1 MDSNNILYN
10 LGLKQIDD
18 VKKLEKEQ
26 VKNQK
31 NKLGFSKP
39 QFIFFLVFFQSSEL
53 YNT

>member
-39 QFIFFLVFFQSSEL
+39 QFIFFLVFFQSSGL